1 MDSGGGRLL
10 VDSAEHVLFHRAPAD
25 ALTDLRAASTDPS
38 TPDGARALWLSGV
51 ALGALGRYGAALELL
66 ARPGGPRIQP
76 EAQPRYASLAGST
89 AASIYRQLG
98 RHADAQRLDT
108 AALRLVD
115 TAPPLVDTAALRLVD
130 TADAVFDARLGLA
143 ADAVGL
149 HRGTDARRLLREA
162 AAVLPEGSWRHRVR
176 LGWVTTEVALLDGDP
191 ASAAATARRAVE
203 ESEAAQAPRHVAK
216 SLLFLGASLLG
227 ELRGTGGR
235 ADEAAVALRRAA
247 TLATGLGALP
257 LEWVARALL
266 GALLGPT
273 DPDGAATSLRAA
285 RAAVAGI
292 AGGLAPADRVAWLAR
307 PDLAALGIR

>member
-1 MDSGGGRLL
+1 
-10 VDSAEHVLFHRAPAD
+10 
-25 ALTDLRAASTDPS
+25 
-38 TPDGARALWLSGV
+38 
-51 ALGALGRYGAALELL
+51 
-66 ARPGGPRIQP
+66 
-76 EAQPRYASLAGST
+76 
-89 AASIYRQLG
+89 
-98 RHADAQRLDT
+98 
-108 AALRLVD
+108 
-115 TAPPLVDTAALRLVD
+115 VD

-162 AAVLPEGSWRHRVR
+162 AAVLPDGSWRHRVR

-266 GALLGPT
+266 GALLRPT